1 MKVGDQQL
9 TDLFSVTSGYG
20 MRNHPTK
27 GGQRMH
33 HGIDYGTPT
42 GTEVTISGGQFLGTF
57 DDKGGGGITSQYSIT
72 DADGNPFEI
81 LLMHGSNQNKITMD
95 GANTS
100 GQPIGGSQDPARI
113 LNQLLLLVKLRN
125 EHRTTPICLSLN
137 SMLPTMQCGMTPL
150 KHL

>member
-1 MKVGDQQL
+1 MAC
-9 TDLFSVTSGYG
+9 VTTPPRVDNEY
-20 MRNHPTK
+20 
-27 GGQRMH
+27 

-42 GTEVTISGGQFLGTF
+42 GTEITISGGKYLGTF
-57 DDKGGGGITSQYSIT
+57 NDGGGGGITSQYSIT
-72 DADGNPFEI
+72 DADGNPYEI

-100 GQPIGGSQDPARI
+100 GQPIGGTQDLPRTLVKI
-113 LNQLLLLVKLRN
+113 PNLLLKN

-150 KHL
+150 KHR